1 MSSTSRNEVWLS
13 AAARAF
19 LAQLNPPEQRKLA
32 LLLLVLRK
40 NAWPDDSRPLAP
52 DGIAEE
58 AMRVWPAGGYEILY
72 RAEAR
77 VVEIGVIRR
86 RP

>member
-13 AAARAF
+13 AGAKAF
-19 LAQLNPPEQRKLA
+19 LEQLSPPEQRKLA

-40 NAWPDDSRPLAP
+40 NACPDDSRALAP
-52 DGIAEE
+52 DGVAEE
-58 AMRVWPAGGYEILY
+58 AMRVWSAGGYEILY
-72 RAEAR
+72 RVEAR
-77 VVEIGVIRR
+77 VVEVGIIRR